1 MKEKKNT
8 EIGERITNLGEE
20 EEEVTVDLKR

>member
-1 MKEKKNT
+1 MKENKIT
-8 EIGERITNLGEE
+8 EIGERITNLGQE